1 MGSAS
6 PSLIGLSW
14 ASADGFRRSLSRSL
28 PFIVASD
35 PHQNPAYP
43 GQRVHRSKS
52 EWEAHLTASA
62 KIAPTVAINLD
73 DTAVLNVVGG
83 TEVFNTLEP
92 SIGWTLQKNLDLFA
106 SWELPLDSASTDWVA
121 KAGLMW
127 FF

>member
-1 MGSAS
+1 M
-6 PSLIGLSW
+6 
-14 ASADGFRRSLSRSL
+14 SRSL

>member
-1 MGSAS
+1 M
-6 PSLIGLSW
+6 
-14 ASADGFRRSLSRSL
+14 
-28 PFIVASD
+28 
-35 PHQNPAYP
+35 
-43 GQRVHRSKS
+43 
-52 EWEAHLTASA
+52 
-62 KIAPTVAINLD
+62 AINLD